1 MERLIASVP
10 ANATA
15 GWRVSGG
22 IANRPRM
29 TAKRIRVLATGG
41 TIAGSGAG
49 GTGRAY
55 TPGRVGIDE
64 MAAEVRALGIEAEL
78 EAAEIAAIGSQDI
91 GWPEWERLH
100 GQIVAAIS
108 SNLVSGVI
116 VTHGTDSA
124 EETALLLD
132 LTLPAGEPV
141 VLVGAMRP
149 ADAVGSDGMRNFANA
164 VRVAS
169 DPGAAERGVLVVMGD
184 QVFAASD
191 VRKASTS
198 SIDAFRGFPRGP
210 IGNVTPSSLDWFGP
224 PAKKGEG
231 ARFFWPGA
239 LPQVDILSAYAG
251 MNACTVDALLG
262 CGSRG
267 LVLAGMGQGNAPA
280 AVLDA
285 LAAAA
290 RRGMPVV
297 RASRVDQGYVDRNLE
312 VDDDA
317 RGFVAAR
324 SYNPAKARIMLQLL
338 IASGIT
344 DPAAM
349 QAHFDRR

>member
-1 MERLIASVP
+1 MWGGPLTRAAMAS
-10 ANATA
+10 
-15 GWRVSGG
+15 S
-22 IANRPRM
+22 
-29 TAKRIRVLATGG
+29 RIRVLATGG

-55 TPGRVGIDE
+55 TPGRIGIAE
-64 MAAEVRALGIEAEL
+64 MAAEVQALGISAEL
-78 EAAEIAAIGSQDI
+78 DSVEIAAIGSQDI
-91 GWPEWERLH
+91 GWSEWDRLH
-100 GQIVAAIS
+100 GQIAAAQDKEAVAGI
-108 SNLVSGVI
+108 V
-116 VTHGTDSA
+116 VTHGTDTA

-132 LTLPAGEPV
+132 LTLAAGKPV

-169 DPGAAERGVLVVMGD
+169 DPGAAHRGVLVVMGD

-191 VRKASTS
+191 VRKASTN

-210 IGNVTPSSLDWFGP
+210 IANVTPSSLDWFGP
-224 PAKKGEG
+224 AGRVGEG
-231 ARFFWPGA
+231 ARFAWPAA
-239 LPQVDILSAYAG
+239 LPQVEILAAHAG
-251 MNACTVDALLG
+251 MNACPVEALVG
-262 CGSRG
+262 CGAQG
-267 LVLAGMGQGNAPA
+267 LVLAGVGQGNAPGP
-280 AVLDA
+280 VLAA
-285 LAAAA
+285 LAQAATS
-290 RRGMPVV
+290 GVPVV

-317 RGFVAAR
+317 HGFVAAR
-324 SYNPAKARIMLQLL
+324 SYNPAKARILLQLL

-344 DPAAM
+344 DPQAM